1 MRNPNKLPPE
11 PGAQSLAPGEMPRA
25 SGTQSWA
32 VVVVLATAG
41 AVALLFWSPGLQ
53 GVREEVRAAFADPP
67 APLPVPKP
75 GAKAPAQPAAPKPQ
89 AAKPAAPPPPPAAPY
104 DDRARPVSFYFARWG
119 VNEAQSPIGWT
130 SRIEIRPA
138 AAGGGVVAKIWVTC
152 PKGHCEAGE
161 VSVNPVAHLQ
171 KKEMTAFL
179 SMQRREP
186 DRTWTLL
193 LRPAPGRPDELERWE
208 WYGPP
213 GTDTKTQSVLG
224 LVRRMRPDGTFH

>member
-1 MRNPNKLPPE
+1 
-11 PGAQSLAPGEMPRA
+11 
-25 SGTQSWA
+25 
-32 VVVVLATAG
+32 
-41 AVALLFWSPGLQ
+41 
-53 GVREEVRAAFADPP
+53 
-67 APLPVPKP
+67 
-75 GAKAPAQPAAPKPQ
+75 
-89 AAKPAAPPPPPAAPY
+89 
-104 DDRARPVSFYFARWG
+104 
-119 VNEAQSPIGWT
+119 
-130 SRIEIRPA
+130 
-138 AAGGGVVAKIWVTC
+138 
-152 PKGHCEAGE
+152 
-161 VSVNPVAHLQ
+161 VAHLQ